1 MPPTDDDPNEQMNPD
16 EGGPF
21 RPGRK
26 IGRNKREVVPDAS
39 KLTIVNIQE
48 RAGYLT
54 AFRHW
59 FLNHNGPVTLLVILI
74 LILSYV
80 IPHEYYP
87 QATELVFGMVLLSTI
102 LALIS
107 AFEYE
112 KRQDVHHNTFVD
124 LIKIK
129 LKETVINREKGKDG
143 NVESRVIVPQTTERK
158 IYLAKDYMF
167 EGKPGD
173 PYKIEKYNCQIVGTF
188 GKIIDVSEVDETGRI
203 IIGEGEGD
211 LPSGLIVKIAYPS
224 RTDLSKEVKKADR
237 MRKEGAISEK
247 TFLDFKQAVD
257 EYNLWRDQV
266 IEKAQVNGI
275 SMIDIDAMS
284 KKQRSFFVALE
295 KESTEYWNGTPTDA
309 IPLKEW
315 VSMDP
320 SIRAPKA
327 TTLFRNINDLNA
339 ERLDM
344 MINRESDKIEA
355 EIGATFN
362 YARMNGRSEEAIEQ
376 FLVEQRKALVS
387 VQSKTEKEVE
397 AGVNGGREDE

>member
-1 MPPTDDDPNEQMNPD
+1 MP
-16 EGGPF
+16 
-21 RPGRK
+21 
-26 IGRNKREVVPDAS
+26 
-39 KLTIVNIQE
+39 
-48 RAGYLT
+48 
-54 AFRHW
+54 
-59 FLNHNGPVTLLVILI
+59 
-74 LILSYV
+74 
-80 IPHEYYP
+80 
-87 QATELVFGMVLLSTI
+87 
-102 LALIS
+102 
-107 AFEYE
+107 
-112 KRQDVHHNTFVD
+112 
-124 LIKIK
+124 
-129 LKETVINREKGKDG
+129 
-143 NVESRVIVPQTTERK
+143 
-158 IYLAKDYMF
+158 
-167 EGKPGD
+167 
-173 PYKIEKYNCQIVGTF
+173 
-188 GKIIDVSEVDETGRI
+188 
-203 IIGEGEGD
+203 